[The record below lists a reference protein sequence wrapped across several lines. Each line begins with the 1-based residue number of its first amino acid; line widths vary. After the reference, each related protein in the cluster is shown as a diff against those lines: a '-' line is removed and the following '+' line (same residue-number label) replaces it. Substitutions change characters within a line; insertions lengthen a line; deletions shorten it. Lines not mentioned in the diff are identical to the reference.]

1 MCIKLRESYHPP
13 YGRFSSTG
21 ANNGLA
27 SIGLEPDVHHR
38 VRELYMWLYRAHLL
52 CALLLMSVSLGLS
65 GCAGT
70 RTAVKREARWVIP
83 VKCIYFASPQSKCQA
98 LTSGDYVCREVF
110 IKTACVE
117 PNENGWK

>member
-1 MCIKLRESYHPP
+1 MRLNRGSGMY
-13 YGRFSSTG
+13 
-21 ANNGLA
+21 
-27 SIGLEPDVHHR
+27 
-38 VRELYMWLYRAHLL
+38 
-52 CALLLMSVSLGLS
+52 LLLLLSVVVGWI

-98 LTSGDYVCREVF
+98 LTSGDYLCQKVF

-117 PNENGWK
+117 PKEHGWK